1 MRSTLR
7 GLFPNAWLIA
17 RREYFQWVRRRAFI
31 ASTVVLAVVVLVLS
45 QAPVGLQALEKGSQA
60 KLAIVVQ
67 ASDLAI
73 DAVGDARVIINAYS
87 QAGGGVPFAIDG
99 STDLDG
105 SLAALQKGELRA
117 VMIIG
122 RAPDKRLTFD
132 VRSDANPA
140 GSQAVYLRLTA
151 YWIATQDAFQRA
163 SGVEGSADIVGSF
176 EIHPLEGTKT
186 APTPIQ
192 AVGDLILATIL
203 VILVF
208 ITVMAYG
215 MWIATSVAE
224 EKSSR
229 VMELM
234 LSAAT
239 PIQMLAGK
247 VIGVGAA
254 GLTQYLLL
262 LLAGGV
268 GLAIQGPVGQ
278 IVFGASSAGPA
289 ISGLSPG
296 ILIGFLLFFI
306 LGFALYGFLYA
317 AAGSL
322 VSRQEDVQQVAM
334 PMIALSMAGYFAATF
349 AVSSVDAVWVA
360 PLSFV
365 PFFSPFVMLVRMTE
379 GKASLAE
386 VGVSVAILSAT
397 IVAAMWIA
405 ARIYTVGVLMY
416 GQRPGIRK
424 FFSAVRSRG

>member
-1 MRSTLR
+1 VRSTLR

-17 RREYFQWVRRRAFI
+17 RREYFQWIRRRAFV
-31 ASTVVLAVVVLVLS
+31 ASTLVLAVVVLFLS
-45 QAPVGLQALEKGSQA
+45 QAPVGLQALEKTSQS
-60 KLAIVVQ
+60 KLVIVVQ
-67 ASDLAI
+67 AKDLVV
-73 DAVGDARVIINAYS
+73 DAVGDAQVIIGAYAQTGG
-87 QAGGGVPFAIDG
+87 QAPFAISG
-99 STDLDG
+99 SSD
-105 SLAALQKGELRA
+105 LAASMAALAKGDLRA
-117 VMIIG
+117 VMVID
-122 RAPDKRLTFD
+122 RAADKRLTFD
-132 VRSDANPA
+132 VRSDTNP
-140 GSQAVYLRLTA
+140 GGTQAVYLKLTA

-163 SGVEGSADIVGSF
+163 SGVAGDPSLVGSF
-176 EIHPLEGTKT
+176 AIHPVTGSQAGPT
-186 APTPIQ
+186 AVQ

-254 GLTQYLLL
+254 GLTQYVL
-262 LLAGGV
+262 LLAAGLV

-278 IVFGASSAGPA
+278 ILFGATSASPA
-289 ISGLSPG
+289 ISGLSIG
-296 ILIGFLLFFI
+296 ILLGFLVFFV

-349 AVSSVDAVWVA
+349 AVSSIDSAWVA
-360 PLSFV
+360 PLSFI
-365 PFFSPFVMLVRMTE
+365 PFFSPFVMLVRLTE
-379 GKASLAE
+379 GKASLGE
-386 VGVSVAILSAT
+386 VAVSVAILGLT
-397 IVAAMWIA
+397 IVVAMWIA
-405 ARIYTVGVLMY
+405 ARVYTVGVLMY
-416 GQRPGIRK
+416 GQRPSIRT
-424 FFSAVRSRG
+424 FFGAMRSRT

>member
-31 ASTVVLAVVVLVLS
+31 ASTVVLAVVVLILS

-60 KLAIVVQ
+60 KLVIVVQ
-67 ASDLAI
+67 AKDLAV
-73 DAVGDARVIINAYS
+73 DAVGDANVIISAYA
-87 QAGGGVPFAIDG
+87 QAGGAAPFAITG
-99 STDLDG
+99 SSD
-105 SLAALQKGELRA
+105 LAASMAALTKGDLRA
-117 VMIIG
+117 VMVID
-122 RAPDKRLTFD
+122 RAADKRLTFD
-132 VRSDANPA
+132 VRSDANPG
-140 GSQAVYLRLTA
+140 GSQAVYLKLTA

-163 SGVEGSADIVGSF
+163 SGVEGNPNIVGSF
-176 EIHPLEGTKT
+176 VIHPLDGAKA
-186 APTPIQ
+186 APTPAQ

-254 GLTQYLLL
+254 GLTQYALL
-262 LLAGGV
+262 LLAGLV

-278 IVFGASSAGPA
+278 ILFGASSSGPA
-289 ISGLSPG
+289 ISGLSIG
-296 ILIGFLLFFI
+296 ILIGFFVFFL

-334 PMIALSMAGYFAATF
+334 PMIALSMAGYLAATF

-360 PLSFV
+360 PLSFI
-365 PFFSPFVMLVRMTE
+365 PFFSPFVMLVRLTE

-386 VGVSVAILSAT
+386 VGLSALILLIT
-397 IVAAMWIA
+397 IVVAMWIA
-405 ARIYTVGVLMY
+405 ARVYTVGVLMY
-416 GQRPGIRK
+416 GQRPSLRTFLG
-424 FFSAVRSRG
+424 AMRSRG